1 MASQADLSTAA
12 DDKSASVS
20 SVPASWSSRTKTK
33 SKKCKKCGS
42 MIQNLSCHQSNVH
55 KMPMMKRKLDVY
67 VTRKRKLPNQR
78 IKFCPLA
85 PRKSKKKPIFQ
96 LHKHLQTRIHK
107 LKPGTPAYLNALSHA
122 PPALFK
128 KIESHLKN
136 RKTVGR
142 RNTVKVTRRLIGRM
156 KITTHARKWG
166 LNTAQRIV
174 MNSKMRILKW
184 TSHKGWWKSKESSLE
199 D

>member
-42 MIQNLSCHQSNVH
+42 MIQNLSCHQSDVH
-55 KMPMMKRKLDVY
+55 KMPIMKRKLDVY

-85 PRKSKKKPIFQ
+85 P
-96 LHKHLQTRIHK
+96 
-107 LKPGTPAYLNALSHA
+107 
-122 PPALFK
+122 
-128 KIESHLKN
+128 
-136 RKTVGR
+136 KTVGR

-174 MNSKMRILKW
+174 MNSKMRILK
-184 TSHKGWWKSKESSLE
+184 
-199 D
+199 

>member
-42 MIQNLSCHQSNVH
+42 MIQNLSCHQSDVH
-55 KMPMMKRKLDVY
+55 EKPMMKRKLDVY
-67 VTRKRKLPNQR
+67 VTRKRKLLNQR

-85 PRKSKKKPIFQ
+85 PCKSKKKPIFQ

-128 KIESHLKN
+128 KIESHLKKQEN
-136 RKTVGR
+136 GR
-142 RNTVKVTRRLIGRM
+142 QEKHSKSHEEANWQDEDNNTWEEMGSKYSPEDSDEF
-156 KITTHARKWG
+156 KDEDFK
-166 LNTAQRIV
+166 
-174 MNSKMRILKW
+174 MN
-184 TSHKGWWKSKESSLE
+184 
-199 D
+199 